1 MPADQTLSRCAWVP
15 ENDALYCAYHDTEWG
30 VPEYDS
36 RALWEKL
43 ILDGMQAGLAWITI
57 LRKRETIR
65 AAFDQFDPEAIA
77 RYGEED
83 IARILS
89 DPGVIRSKAKTAAA
103 IGNARAFLEMREA
116 GEDFS
121 EFLWTYAGGKPLQ
134 TDFPSSGQVPAK
146 TPLSE
151 QIAKDLK
158 KRGFKFCGPVIVYAF
173 MQAVGMV
180 NDHTTDCRRHAPVK
194 AMGGGA

>member
-15 ENDALYCAYHDTEWG
+15 EGDALYCAYHDTEWG

-89 DPGVIRSKAKTAAA
+89 DPGVIRSKAKTTAA
-103 IGNARAFLEMREA
+103 IGNARAYLDMREA

-121 EFLWTYAGGKPLQ
+121 DFLWAYVDGNPLQ
-134 TDFPSSGQVPAK
+134 TDFRSIGEVPAK

-151 QIAKDLK
+151 QLSLIHISEPT
-158 KRGFKFCGPVIVYAF
+158 RPY
-173 MQAVGMV
+173 
-180 NDHTTDCRRHAPVK
+180 
-194 AMGGGA
+194 